1 MGQSRP
7 ARRRSAAAHQRA
19 GRGGPGKVPRRSGF
33 QPAASR
39 AGMSWGAGAVAKGAF
54 TRRSRA
60 VAAIAA
66 TLANGTEASRAARG
80 DTGFARRTNR
90 RKLFDPRGQR
100 KEDGV
105 EKLLPA
111 RV

>member
-7 ARRRSAAAHQRA
+7 ARRRSAAAHKKA
-19 GRGGPGKVPRRSGF
+19 GRGGPGKVPRRSGL

-60 VAAIAA
+60 VAEIAA
-66 TLANGTEASRAARG
+66 TLTDGTNSRRVARG

-90 RKLFDPRGQR
+90 RKLFDPRGER
-100 KEDGV
+100 KEGGV